1 MTVITF
7 GGDESWHS
15 PRWAFA
21 RLARATSLFVTVT
34 ADLELL
40 EDAVARDF
48 LTFSQLDGDSACR
61 LARALRQGAS
71 WLREELLS
79 GSSGDPHDQELADAL
94 VPLATQLGYLLD
106 AQGAG
111 RFARRPAAAVPAGGS
126 RGRR

>member
-21 RLARATSLFVTVT
+21 RLARATSLFVTDA
-34 ADLELL
+34 ADLEVL
-40 EDAVARDF
+40 EAAVARDL
-48 LTFSQLDGDSACR
+48 LTFSQLDSDSACR

-79 GSSGDPHDQELADAL
+79 GSSGDPHDQDLADAL

-106 AQGAG
+106 SYGGG
-111 RFARRPAAAVPAGGS
+111 RFARRRAAAVPAGPH
-126 RGRR
+126 R